1 MCKLGNIN
9 YIEEKSSFPKDFFS
23 RPGHKVST
31 KEALNGVTPI
41 KWSNEV
47 LNGKKKVI
55 VESARKG

>member
-1 MCKLGNIN
+1 MK
-9 YIEEKSSFPKDFFS
+9 EKKPSFPKDFFS